1 MRFLRR
7 LYWFCRLVYKP
18 YHFTEAG
25 KLLFIE
31 PGLAWI
37 TADLC
42 VLVGPAIAALATDDE
57 PAADAA
63 AWRRIFVS

>member
-7 LYWFCRLVYKP
+7 LYWFCKLVYKP
-18 YHFTEAG
+18 YHFTETG
-25 KLLFIE
+25 QLRFIE

-37 TADLC
+37 VADLC
-42 VLVGPAIAALATDDE
+42 VIAGPAIAALTTDDE
-57 PAADAA
+57 LAADAE